1 MTALPP
7 VMTGRS
13 MGFLGA
19 DYIPLAAFG
28 QAAFGRSELCPG
40 AGANLPGGG
49 ISARDKREVRE

>member
-1 MTALPP
+1 
-7 VMTGRS
+7 MTGRS